1 MFKKQ
6 FFLKL
11 NHYTNDEHSMGV
23 DKFYNT
29 IFLIKKIVQKRVFF
43 FKKTQKSMNA
53 CIKIQHGTNKIH

>member
-1 MFKKQ
+1 MFK
-6 FFLKL
+6 KL
-11 NHYTNDEHSMGV
+11 NHYTTGNDEHSIGV

-29 IFLIKKIVQKRVFF
+29 IFLIKKIVQKKFVFFF